1 MARKIKKR
9 KTPRKNTSTIGTNK
23 KHYFLES
30 EEPQGIMGTLP
41 TLVEHGLTIFYIVFL
56 LSLWFSPQWSG
67 VAVIYN
73 MVLILLFEFILI
85 HMSTMMAVVAKGF
98 FFIVIAAILG
108 GVAYI
113 FHTTQ
118 INSSAILYIYAA
130 TLINRIIIG
139 RKQANDMNSHFNAFD
154 EGIAKL
160 RHYVACFIIIM
171 LLGRYLPQ
179 GGLTEQ
185 YLEQNNYYGML
196 KMTGATENPLM
207 VIQFGVLYYSTS
219 LLWVLWRYLNPDKK

>member
-1 MARKIKKR
+1 MAKNVKKR
-9 KTPRKNTSTIGTNK
+9 KVPRKRASVLEANRRRNL
-23 KHYFLES
+23 LES
-30 EEPQGIMGTLP
+30 NNPQGIMGILP
-41 TLVEHGLTIFYIVFL
+41 ILVEHGLTLFYIVFL

-67 VAVIYN
+67 VDVIYN
-73 MVLILLFEFILI
+73 MVLILLFEFVLI
-85 HMSTMMAVVAKGF
+85 HLGTMMAVVARGF
-98 FFIVIAAILG
+98 LFIFIAAILG

-139 RKQANDMNSHFNAFD
+139 RQQVDEFASFNAFD

-171 LLGRYLPQ
+171 LLGHYLPQ
-179 GGLTEQ
+179 GGLTEH
-185 YLEQNNYYGML
+185 YLEENNYYGIL
-196 KMTGATENPLM
+196 KMTGMTEKPLM
-207 VIQFGVLYYSTS
+207 IIQFGVLYYSTS
-219 LLWVLWRYLNPDKK
+219 LLWVLWKYLNPAKK